1 MAKIYEALKQ
11 AEKEYKA
18 GVRSITPPDPFIVSE
33 SEIFSNNIQAG
44 VEPYANLKANL
55 FTQYPEEKIQIIM
68 FIGLTSKAGVTTTV
82 ANFAHV
88 LAQDTEAKI
97 LLVDANA
104 ENRALGKLFNTTHIS
119 DLPIATG
126 AIPSITKVIRS
137 QNLYLSS
144 CGKGKENGSAVFDSR
159 ELNQILEVAREQF
172 NYVLFDMPP
181 VKCLSEIFS
190 ICSQADG
197 IVFVIEA
204 GKTRRQVAAA
214 VKEQFEKV
222 GARVLGFVLNRKK
235 YYIPEFIY
243 KRLF

>member
-33 SEIFSNNIQAG
+33 SETVSNNIQAG

-55 FTQYPEEKIQIIM
+55 FTQYAEEKLQLIM
-68 FIGLTSKAGVTTTV
+68 FIGLTSKVGVTTTV
-82 ANFAHV
+82 ANFANV
-88 LAQDTEAKI
+88 LAQDIEAKI

-104 ENRALGKLFNTTHIS
+104 ENRDLGKLFNVTHIS
-119 DLPIATG
+119 GLPIATSV
-126 AIPSITKVIRS
+126 IPPVTKVIRS
-137 QNLYLSS
+137 QNLYLST
-144 CGKGKENGSAVFDSR
+144 CGKREENGSIVFDSR
-159 ELNQILEVAREQF
+159 EFNQFLEVAREQF

-181 VKCLSEIFS
+181 VKYSSEIFS

-197 IVFVIEA
+197 VVFVIEA

-214 VKEQFEKV
+214 VKEQFEKAGV
-222 GARVLGFVLNRKK
+222 RVLGLVLNRKK